1 MQNVLVVSLNNP
13 GLIEDT
19 LYALNAEQPV
29 KCPWTRDM
37 PSIPGGH
44 GASSLVVR
52 ILPWSLCESL
62 FCATTLKNR
71 GFRGHEKFWGKRMN
85 MPWPSTHQVPSPK
98 YFGHLRM
105 DGENWDLENTLSTGK
120 KLSLRVPSRKPNRR
134 ILDPFKERSI
144 STCAA
149 QKPDDA
155 DAVAIHGASCLK
167 DLFIDG
173 KNMVCKPGWLRWRHW
188 VKVMVCYCRQSTCDL
203 VTTWRTGS
211 ASFLPAFCTLPEGFT
226 CFLTLLSTSF
236 LCRC

>member
-1 MQNVLVVSLNNP
+1 
-13 GLIEDT
+13 
-19 LYALNAEQPV
+19 
-29 KCPWTRDM
+29 
-37 PSIPGGH
+37 
-44 GASSLVVR
+44 
-52 ILPWSLCESL
+52 
-62 FCATTLKNR
+62 
-71 GFRGHEKFWGKRMN
+71 MN
-85 MPWPSTHQVPSPK
+85 MPWPALNPSSSQPHI
-98 YFGHLRM
+98 FWIRM
-105 DGENWDLENTLSTGK
+105 DGENWDLENALSTTK
-120 KLSLRVPSRKPNRR
+120 KLSLRVPSRKPNCR
-134 ILDPFKERSI
+134 ILDPFKGRSV

-203 VTTWRTGS
+203 VTTWGTGS

-226 CFLTLLSTSF
+226 HFLTLLSTSF